1 MSKRIGAF
9 TLDVNK
15 DDRGRIV
22 AEVWH
27 TESGKTLA
35 ISEVDSEKDAEHC
48 PASKRLSDLTPTR
61 TRQARPLP
69 GEGG

>member
-1 MSKRIGAF
+1 MEKQIGDF
-9 TLDVNK
+9 TLEVNK

-35 ISEVDSEKDAEHC
+35 IEEVDTIPDAEHW
-48 PASKRLSDLTPTR
+48 AKKTIEIYATPTK
-61 TRQARPLP
+61 
-69 GEGG
+69 